1 VPASKPPKLAALRP
15 LLNREGEPVLTVDVA
30 ADAITLD
37 IPLLREVYELEI
49 GYNA

>member
-1 VPASKPPKLAALRP
+1 
-15 LLNREGEPVLTVDVA
+15 VA